1 MIETSTEPTRDA
13 RTRLHRWI
21 TRQVRRFPDLDLA
34 NVDVRGLEPRDQ
46 AFARA
51 LEQVV
56 IRRWLTLEAIA
67 ESRLSRSWTSLDPP
81 VRAALLLGSAQI
93 LFMDSVPT
101 HAAINE
107 TVSRLREDMH
117 PGAAGLANAVLR
129 AVARLV
135 GDTHNVHDDT
145 ADRRDTVPLSDGRTL
160 ALTENVFSLDDVER
174 LSQRTS
180 HGEALLVHWIA
191 AHGFEKTRFLAHHG
205 LLVPPIT
212 ITGLHADAAAA
223 AVAVDELAPHNAEG
237 FYLWRGQ
244 SGSLGAFLEANPG
257 ARVQDPASA
266 TPVAQ
271 TAGLSAT
278 VILDYCAGRGTK
290 TLQLAAAHPTARVVA
305 ADINPVRN
313 AALEEACRGHST
325 IEVVEH
331 GAFKDLLGA
340 TDLLFLDVPCTNTGV
355 LPRRPEAKYRFSI
368 ASMNSLAGLQR
379 RILRETLPFLSPT
392 GSIVFSTCSVEPGEN
407 KRQVKIAASKYD
419 LTLQTMNQ
427 TFPAGL
433 PGDPPQ
439 TIHDGGFYAVLS
451 R

>member
-1 MIETSTEPTRDA
+1 MSDTSTEPTRDA

-21 TRQVRRFPDLDLA
+21 TRQVRRFPDLELTR
-34 NVDVRGLEPRDQ
+34 VDVRGLEPRDQ

-51 LEQVV
+51 LEQTVV
-56 IRRWLTLEAIA
+56 RRWLTIEAIA
-67 ESRLSRSWTSLDPP
+67 ESRLSRPWASLDPP
-81 VRAALLLGSAQI
+81 VRAALLLGTAQI

-117 PGAAGLANAVLR
+117 LGAAGLANAVLR

-135 GDTHNVHDDT
+135 GDTLDVHEDT
-145 ADRRDTVPLSDGRTL
+145 SDRRDTIPLADGRTL
-160 ALTENVFSLDDVER
+160 VLAEDVFSADDVER

-180 HGEALLVHWIA
+180 HGEALIVHWIA

-205 LLVPPIT
+205 LVVPPIT
-212 ITGLHADAAAA
+212 ITGLDSDAANES
-223 AVAVDELAPHNAEG
+223 DLAPHNEEG
-237 FYLWRGQ
+237 FYLWRGK
-244 SGSLGAFLEANPG
+244 SGTLGAFLEANPG

-266 TPVAQ
+266 MPVAQ
-271 TAGLSAT
+271 TANLSAE
-278 VILDYCAGRGTK
+278 VVLDYCAGRGTK
-290 TLQLAAAHPTARVVA
+290 TLQLATAHPTARVVA
-305 ADINPVRN
+305 ADIDPVRH
-313 AALEEACRGHST
+313 AALQEACSGHST
-325 IEVVEH
+325 IDVVEH
-331 GAFKDLLGA
+331 GAFKDLMGA

-355 LPRRPEAKYRFSI
+355 LSRRPEAKYRFCI
-368 ASMNSLAGLQR
+368 DSMKSLAGLQR
-379 RILRETLPFLSPT
+379 RILRETLPLLSPT

-407 KRQVKIAASKYD
+407 ERQVTIAASKYD
-419 LTLQTMNQ
+419 LTLQSTHQ